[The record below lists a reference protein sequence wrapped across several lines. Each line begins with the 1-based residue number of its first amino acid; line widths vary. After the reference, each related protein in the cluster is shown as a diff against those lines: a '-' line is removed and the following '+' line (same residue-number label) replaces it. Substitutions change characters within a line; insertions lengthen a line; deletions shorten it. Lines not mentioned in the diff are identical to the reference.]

1 MGANDATHRPVLDAE
16 NKPSLVVE
24 ARAWAD
30 ELEGVL
36 FDGAP
41 VAEVGLIRRLADALE
56 EAEKVRPLHSIATQ
70 RTVDLASVIE
80 KAKQTSRR
88 YRELHAGG
96 RASAIMRDLESV
108 DTAGVLAEHDRE
120 VAAKAL
126 RDAHARVES
135 WPVTSRSTVEVMAER
150 RSILRFL
157 ENHADDIRSGRVPVP
172 KEGD

>member
-56 EAEKVRPLHSIATQ
+56 EAEKVRRLHEVATQ
-70 RTVDLASVIE
+70 RTVDLEA
-80 KAKQTSRR
+80 
-88 YRELHAGG
+88 EL
-96 RASAIMRDLESV
+96 
-108 DTAGVLAEHDRE
+108 
-120 VAAKAL
+120 AA
-126 RDAHARVES
+126 
-135 WPVTSRSTVEVMAER
+135 
-150 RSILRFL
+150 
-157 ENHADDIRSGRVPVP
+157 IRSGRVPVP
-172 KEGD
+172 KEENRG